1 MYKDTITIYNRRF
14 DPDSRSFHYSKNI
27 IDGVIFQGTHAVT
40 SVKGGIVG
48 ANSFK
53 VFIPA
58 GAKSRDGMPYLSPDE
73 FNSSA
78 GSAFTLQVE
87 DIIVKGAC
95 PYEIPPKS
103 ENDVLSDFY
112 DSFQILSV
120 SDLSFGSRRTKHLVA
135 SGGDWRGR

>member
-1 MYKDTITIYNRRF
+1 MYKDTVTIYNRRF
-14 DPDSRSFHYSKNI
+14 NPTSLSFDYFKRI
-27 IDGVIFQGTHAVT
+27 IDGVMFQGTHAVT

-58 GAKSRDGMPYLSPDE
+58 DAKSRDGMPYLPPDE
-73 FNSSA
+73 FSSCTD
-78 GSAFTLQVE
+78 SAFTLQVE

-112 DSFQILSV
+112 DSFQILSI
-120 SDLSFGSRRTKHLVA
+120 SDFSFGSRRTKHLVA